1 MSHLKKRKGI
11 TLPAV
16 TNGIV
21 IANSVGSLNTVTN
34 IKIPSG
40 TNIGTV
46 MTYSPYVSNGT
57 VYLTNASNWNIEET
71 PILFDKEE
79 FSSLTKVQIR
89 ITSKNLVNIME
100 FIE

>member
-16 TNGIV
+16 TNGTLIS
-21 IANSVGSLNTVTN
+21 NSVGSLNTVTN
-34 IKIPSG
+34 G
-40 TNIGTV
+40 
-46 MTYSPYVSNGT
+46 
-57 VYLTNASNWNIEET
+57 SNWNIQET
-71 PILFDKEE
+71 PILFNKEE

-89 ITSKNLVNIME
+89 ITSKNLVNLME